1 MRIVSTIAAAALALS
16 LSGCLSYS
24 KHEREER
31 VVEHRHG
38 SSHGE
43 RSHHYGGYYRPRPDG
58 HHHHGG
64 HYDDH
69 RDRGDRYR
77 HHPHGR

>member
-1 MRIVSTIAAAALALS
+1 MRIVSTIAVAALAVS
-16 LSGCLSYS
+16 LAGCVSYS

-31 VVEHRHG
+31 VVEHRSG

-43 RSHHYGGYYRPRPDG
+43 RSHRYGGYYGDRDRRHDGG
-58 HHHHGG
+58 HH
-64 HYDDH
+64 DRH